1 MLLSALISALNGATA
16 KLLSDNIDA
25 FEMVF
30 YRNLIGIIIIL
41 YALKHTPPILK
52 GGKIHLLF
60 LRGLFGTIAMLL
72 FFYTITAIPLGE
84 AITLNKTSPFFV
96 TILAFYLVNEKI
108 NINTIFALIIGFIGI
123 VLIVKPFGMV
133 FSYDHILGILG
144 GFFAAAAYATI
155 KKIKDIYDTRVIMLS
170 FMGIG
175 TLIPFFF
182 IELKFYTD
190 YTIWTLIIFMAVIS
204 TLSQWLLT
212 KAYTLSRASII
223 GVVSYTNIPFAIG
236 FGWMLGDLFPD
247 FWTFT
252 GIGLIILGGILVG
265 RNKRS

>member
-1 MLLSALISALNGATA
+1 
-16 KLLSDNIDA
+16 
-25 FEMVF
+25 
-30 YRNLIGIIIIL
+30 
-41 YALKHTPPILK
+41 
-52 GGKIHLLF
+52 
-60 LRGLFGTIAMLL
+60 
-72 FFYTITAIPLGE
+72 
-84 AITLNKTSPFFV
+84 
-96 TILAFYLVNEKI
+96 
-108 NINTIFALIIGFIGI
+108 
-123 VLIVKPFGMV
+123 
-133 FSYDHILGILG
+133 
-144 GFFAAAAYATI
+144 
-155 KKIKDIYDTRVIMLS
+155 MLS

-212 KAYTLSRASII
+212 KAYSLSSASII